1 MAEIKYT
8 RLTYGRYRVPLE
20 HTVPQRLR
28 TTSYWSK
35 PHRIRTQPHVHRVY
49 PIMAEQ
55 VLDMYPIRIQATR
68 LWPDY
73 STTSPHAHTHAQRA
87 RTRGT
92 SGGGALFVPPSRS
105 SFFPDIF
112 FRSSFLWTLKSQ
124 LGHFL
129 RSRIPPVENGPFRL
143 YSSGTSVEPISYSYR
158 QSSRLYSFG
167 ALPRGG
173 WCEGV
178 LLYSRREVK
187 GC

>member
-1 MAEIKYT
+1 MCPT
-8 RLTYGRYRVPLE
+8 
-20 HTVPQRLR
+20 
-28 TTSYWSK
+28 
-35 PHRIRTQPHVHRVY
+35 
-49 PIMAEQ
+49 
-55 VLDMYPIRIQATR
+55 RIQATR

-87 RTRGT
+87 RTRAT
-92 SGGGALFVPPSRS
+92 SGGGALFVPSSRS
-105 SFFPDIF
+105 SFFPDLF

-129 RSRIPPVENGPFRL
+129 RSRIPPVKTALSTGFFWSFFL
-143 YSSGTSVEPISYSYR
+143 TSVEPISYSYR

-178 LLYSRREVK
+178 LLYSLFPELYFVACETPLRSRRRAQPQPQQ
-187 GC
+187 